1 MGKSVWLLSAALV
14 TVATPAIGQTTP
26 PTDPGNGAPAPADA
40 QAQPAA
46 PAQPDEIVITAQGRR
61 QLLQNV
67 PIAVTAI
74 GGQEMQLSGASD
86 IRQLNQL
93 APSLLVSSTSTEAN
107 GSARIRGIGTVGDNP
122 GLESS
127 VAVFVDGVYRSRSGI
142 GLNEFGEI
150 DHVEVLRGPQGTLFG
165 RNASAGLIH
174 VFSKKP
180 AFDWNAYG
188 EATIGNFDMRRLEAG
203 ITGPITDTVAFRLE
217 GVWLKRDGF
226 YHDDNNDT
234 DVNNRNRYFI
244 RGQLLFEP
252 NSNLSARLIGDYTH
266 RTEKCCGA
274 IYVNNKINSKIGN
287 LTEPASP
294 PINND
299 PSGNN
304 IINVLRDLGQD
315 LSAFD
320 DGWHRHISVSDGRS
334 YKGTTTDG
342 GVSLQVD
349 NDFGFANLTSITAY
363 RGYKSEQNGDFDYST
378 VDILYRKDSDPN
390 YRKFRTFTQ
399 ELRLQG
405 KTFGDKL
412 DWLVGGYYAN
422 EKLTLAD
429 SLRFGDD
436 YGRFAA
442 CRLVSGSPLSGFYN
456 PANTG
461 CLTAGGRGAVAN
473 PLGPFGGAGASILAA
488 IDRLDA
494 MSDTGSTGDIY
505 KQKSNNWALFTH
517 NIFHVTSR
525 FDVTVGLRYTHEKK
539 NLNAAFHNDN
549 LTCTQNQAA
558 IGPFLANAGL
568 APTVGAIIGLS
579 CQGNSTAELNGV
591 TISDKRSE
599 HKLTGTGVLSYKA
612 TDNLLLYASFSR
624 GYKAGGFN
632 LDRSALKSPIFPF
645 ASTPGGAQALVGAL
659 QFDPEVVDAFELGGK
674 FTARGVTFNISA
686 FRQDFKNFQLNTF
699 DGTVFIVQNINGCE
713 SDLGGADRDQSKF
726 STAPNFN
733 ALAAATGACAKG
745 DVGYGV
751 RSQGVEIE
759 ASARVRPDLRLNAGF
774 TYARTKYRGDLVG
787 RDDGSPL
794 NQALRMLPGQQI
806 SNAPKIVATGSAS
819 FTPRLGDSGLS
830 ALFYVDGRYSGGYNT
845 GSDLFPQ
852 KRQEAFGL
860 VNARVGLRGPD
871 QRWSVEVWAQ
881 NLFDKNY
888 QQVAFNSPFQEGAAG
903 SPFTDP
909 AYPGGRQIFSTFL
922 AEPRTFG
929 LTLRAQWSPPPK
941 APVAEPAPPPPPPP
955 PPPPA
960 TQTCPDGSVILA
972 TDACSVPPPP
982 PPPPPPAPERGN

>member
-1 MGKSVWLLSAALV
+1 MRKSVWLLSAALV
-14 TVATPAIGQTTP
+14 TIASPAIGQDTTQP
-26 PTDPGNGAPAPADA
+26 DPGKAEPATGATAAA
-40 QAQPAA
+40 QTQPTP

-67 PIAVTAI
+67 PISVTAV
-74 GGQEMQLSGASD
+74 GGQQMQLSGATD

-142 GLNEFGEI
+142 GLNELGEI
-150 DHVEVLRGPQGTLFG
+150 DRIEVLRGPQGTLFG

-174 VFSKKP
+174 IFSKKP
-180 AFDWNAYG
+180 QFNWNAFG
-188 EATIGNFDMRRLEAG
+188 EVTIGNFNMRRLEAG
-203 ITGPITDTVAFRLE
+203 ITGPIADNVAFRLE

-226 YHDDNNDT
+226 YRDSNNDT
-234 DVNNRNRYFI
+234 DVNNRNRYFT

-252 NSNLSARLIGDYTH
+252 NSNLSIRLIGDYTH

-274 IYVNNKINSKIGN
+274 IYVNNTINSRIGD
-287 LTEPASP
+287 LTQPAQP
-294 PINND
+294 PLNND
-299 PSGNN
+299 PDGNN

-320 DGWHRHISVSDGRS
+320 DGWHRHISVTPGRS

-342 GVSLQVD
+342 GVSLQID

-378 VDILYRKDSDPN
+378 VDILYRKDQDPN
-390 YRKFRTFTQ
+390 FRKFRTFSQ

-405 KTFGDKL
+405 SAFSDKL
-412 DWLVGGYYAN
+412 DWLVGGYFAD
-422 EKLTLAD
+422 EHLTLAD
-429 SLRFGDD
+429 SLRFGND
-436 YGRFAA
+436 YGRFAT
-442 CRLVSGSPLSGFYN
+442 CRLVSGSALAGLYS
-456 PANTG
+456 PASAG
-461 CLTAGGRGAVAN
+461 CLAARPAAFGA
-473 PLGPFGGAGASILAA
+473 ASPAIYAA
-488 IDRLDA
+488 IDRLDG
-494 MSDTGSTGDIY
+494 MRDVGSTGDIY

-517 NIFHVTSR
+517 NIFHVTNR

-539 NLNAAFHNDN
+539 DFDAAFHNDN
-549 LTCTQNQAA
+549 VACVQNQAA
-558 IGPFLANAGL
+558 LGPFLAVPALAAVAG
-568 APTVGAIIGLS
+568 GIIGLS

-591 TISDKRSE
+591 EISDKRKE

-612 TDNLLLYASFSR
+612 TDNLLLYGSFSR

-645 ASTPGGAQALVGAL
+645 ASTPGGAQALVSRL

-674 FTARGVTFNISA
+674 FTARGVTFNVSA

-699 DGTVFIVQNINGCE
+699 DGTVFIVQNINGCD
-713 SDLGGADRDQSKF
+713 SDLGATDEDQSKF

-733 ALAAATGACAKG
+733 AAAATTGACPSG

-751 RSQGVEIE
+751 RSQGIEIE

-774 TYARTKYRGDLVG
+774 TYASTKYRGDLVG

-794 NQALRMLPGQQI
+794 NQALRRLPGQQV
-806 SNAPKIVATGSAS
+806 SNAPKVVATGSAS
-819 FTPRLGDSGLS
+819 YTPRIGDSGLTG
-830 ALFYVDGRYSGGYNT
+830 LFYVDARYSGSYNT

-852 KRQEAFGL
+852 KRQQGFAL
-860 VNARVGLRGPD
+860 VNARVGVRGRD
-871 QRWSVEVWAQ
+871 QLWSVEFWAQ
-881 NLFDKNY
+881 NLFNKNY
-888 QQVAFNSPFQEGAAG
+888 QQVAFNSPFQEGAVGA
-903 SPFTDP
+903 PFTDP

-929 LTLRAQWSPPPK
+929 VTLRAEWSPRP
-941 APVAEPAPPPPPPP
+941 ATPVSEPAPPPPP

-960 TQTCPDGSVILA
+960 TQTCPNGSVMLA
-972 TDACSVPPPP
+972 TDTCPAPPP
-982 PPPPPPAPERGN
+982 PPPPPPAPQGERGN

>member
-1 MGKSVWLLSAALV
+1 MRKSVWLLSAAFV
-14 TVATPAIGQTTP
+14 TIASPAIGQTTP
-26 PTDPGNGAPAPADA
+26 PADPAQPADPA
-40 QAQPAA
+40 AATQAQPAA
-46 PAQPDEIVITAQGRR
+46 PAQMDEIVITAQGRR

-67 PIAVTAI
+67 PIAVTAV
-74 GGQEMQLSGASD
+74 GGQEMALSGATD

-142 GLNEFGEI
+142 GLNELGEI

-180 AFDWNAYG
+180 AFNWNAYG
-188 EATIGNFDMRRLEAG
+188 EATVGNYDMRRLEAG
-203 ITGPITDTVAFRLE
+203 ITGPLADSIAFRLE

-226 YHDDNNDT
+226 YRDDNNDT
-234 DVNNRNRYFI
+234 DVNNRNRYFT
-244 RGQLLFEP
+244 RGQLLFQP
-252 NSNLSARLIGDYTH
+252 NSDLSIRLIGDYTH

-274 IYVNNKINSKIGN
+274 IYVNNKINDKIGD
-287 LTEPASP
+287 LTQPAQP
-294 PINND
+294 PLNND
-299 PSGNN
+299 PDGNN
-304 IINVLRDLGQD
+304 IINVLGDLGQD
-315 LSAFD
+315 LSVFE
-320 DGWHRHISVSDGRS
+320 DGWHRHISVSPGRS

-342 GVSLQVD
+342 GVSMEID
-349 NDFGFANLTSITAY
+349 NDFGGVNLTSITAY

-390 YRKFRTFTQ
+390 YRKFRTFSQ

-405 KTFGDKL
+405 SAFSDKL

-422 EKLTLAD
+422 EHLTLAD

-442 CRLVSGSPLSGFYN
+442 CRLVSGSALAALYN
-456 PANTG
+456 PAAAG
-461 CLTAGGRGAVAN
+461 CLAARPAAFGA
-473 PLGPFGGAGASILAA
+473 ASPAIYAA
-488 IDRLDA
+488 IDRLDG
-494 MSDTGSTGDIY
+494 MSDAGSTGDIY

-539 NLNAAFHNDN
+539 DFDAAFHNDN
-549 LTCTQNQAA
+549 VACTQNQGA
-558 IGPFLANAGL
+558 IGPFLANPAL
-568 APTVGAIIGLS
+568 AQVVGAIISLS

-591 TISDKRSE
+591 TISDKRKE

-612 TDNLLLYASFSR
+612 TDDLLLYGSFSR

-632 LDRSALKSPIFPF
+632 LDRSALKGPVFPF
-645 ASTPGGAQALVGAL
+645 AATPGGAQALVGGL
-659 QFDPEVVDAFELGGK
+659 QFDPETVDAFELGGK
-674 FTARGVTFNISA
+674 FTARGVTFNVSL

-699 DGTVFIVQNINGCE
+699 DGTVFIVQNVNGCD
-713 SDLGGADRDQSKF
+713 SDLGGADQDQSKF

-733 ALAAATGACAKG
+733 AAAATTGACASG
-745 DVGYGV
+745 DVGHGV
-751 RSQGVEIE
+751 RSQGVELE
-759 ASARVRPDLRLNAGF
+759 ASARVMPDLRLNAGF
-774 TYARTKYRGDLVG
+774 TYASTKYRGDLVG

-794 NQALRMLPGQQI
+794 NQALRRLPGQQI
-806 SNAPKIVATGSAS
+806 SNAPKMVVTGSAS

-830 ALFYVDGRYSGGYNT
+830 ALFYIDGRYSSSYNT

-852 KRQEAFGL
+852 KRQEGFGL
-860 VNARVGLRGPD
+860 VNARVGLRGRD
-871 QRWSVEVWAQ
+871 QVWSVEVWAQ
-881 NLFDKNY
+881 NLLNKDY
-888 QQVAFNSPFQEGAAG
+888 QQVAFNSPFQEGATGA
-903 SPFTDP
+903 PFTDP

-929 LTLRAQWSPPPK
+929 LTLRAQWSPPR
-941 APVAEPAPPPPPPP
+941 PVVETPPAPPPPPPP

-960 TQTCPDGSVILA
+960 TQTCPDGAVILA
-972 TDACSVPPPP
+972 TDTCPVPP
-982 PPPPPPAPERGN
+982 PPPPPPAPAPERGL